1 MMKLIS
7 SKEAVAKLEAAGM
20 HTNVQRLQ
28 AGLKQGVYPF
38 GHAIQLK
45 EYVFEIFDELL
56 DQWIA
61 ERSSQT
67 EEVKE

>member
-20 HTNVQRLQ
+20 HTNVSRLQ

-38 GHAIQLK
+38 GHAILLK

-56 DQWIA
+56 DKWIK
-61 ERSSQT
+61 ERSG
-67 EEVKE
+67 EVKK

>member
-1 MMKLIS
+1 
-7 SKEAVAKLEAAGM
+7 M

-67 EEVKE
+67 EEVKA